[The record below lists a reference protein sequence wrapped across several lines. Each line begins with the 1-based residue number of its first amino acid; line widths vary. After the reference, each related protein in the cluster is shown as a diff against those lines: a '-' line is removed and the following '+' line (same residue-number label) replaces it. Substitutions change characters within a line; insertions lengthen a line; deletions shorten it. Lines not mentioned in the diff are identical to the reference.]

1 MRKFNAIKNAV
12 NFGKG
17 KNMKESN
24 RHLSHAIDIKAVDN
38 DQRVSFTYNGKIRTG
53 VVAENIPNAR
63 RGWLTIRL
71 DNRDADD
78 QGTGWK
84 SFSWRHV
91 TNFTNWATVCG
102 CAKCTG

>member
-1 MRKFNAIKNAV
+1 MKDAINIEAV
-12 NFGKG
+12 N
-17 KNMKESN
+17 
-24 RHLSHAIDIKAVDN
+24 N
-38 DQRVSFTYNGKIRTG
+38 DQRVSFTYNHKIRTG
-53 VVAENIPNAR
+53 VVAENVPNAR
-63 RGWLTIRL
+63 WGWLTIRL

-102 CAKCTG
+102 CDKCTGQAFGEYFKTE